1 MLMDFV
7 KSLSLFGEKALVE
20 WMKELIYCL
29 GGAVATSTLLGVP
42 LGHNSLFREGPSFA
56 PPFIWEG
63 IWCGSANS
71 TTEEGKDL
79 KDLRIMAD
87 VGDIPIQEIDER
99 GKLLIFVRAIPENLG
114 GPVDVLRFDAHPDLY
129 DKFEGKYYSRASSF
143 ARIMEGGYICS
154 LTLVDIRSI
163 NKEGREQAK
172 KFGIKQYEMRHF
184 SKDRPFLENLKLG
197 EGVKGV
203 YISIDVD
210 CLDPG
215 YAVGVSHYESGG
227 DIVGGDM
234 IEYNPQRDTP
244 DRMIAMVAKMS
255 K

>member
-1 MLMDFV
+1 MKVVNDFV
-7 KSLSLFGEKALVE
+7 KLV
-20 WMKELIYCL
+20 MKEFDSHNVYPFL
-29 GGAVATSTLLGVP
+29 GSITP
-42 LGHNSLFREGPSFA
+42 LNFG
-56 PPFIWEG
+56 
-63 IWCGSANS
+63 
-71 TTEEGKDL
+71 
-79 KDLRIMAD
+79 
-87 VGDIPIQEIDER
+87 GDHSILYPV
-99 GKLLIFVRAIPENLG
+99 VRAIPENLG

-227 DIVGGDM
+227 L
-234 IEYNPQRDTP
+234 
-244 DRMIAMVAKMS
+244 
-255 K
+255 

>member
-1 MLMDFV
+1 LQ
-7 KSLSLFGEKALVE
+7 
-20 WMKELIYCL
+20 KELVHSL

-71 TTEEGKDL
+71 TTEEGSITPL
-79 KDLRIMAD
+79 NFG
-87 VGDIPIQEIDER
+87 GDHSILYPV
-99 GKLLIFVRAIPENLG
+99 VRAIPENLG

-154 LTLVDIRSI
+154 LTL
-163 NKEGREQAK
+163 
-172 KFGIKQYEMRHF
+172 
-184 SKDRPFLENLKLG
+184 KLG

-227 DIVGGDM
+227 WSSGRIVPCHGTDPGSIPGWCIIIGSYD
-234 IEYNPQRDTP
+234 EN
-244 DRMIAMVAKMS
+244 S
-255 K
+255 L